1 MDVFGGFSDG
11 KVHLV
16 PVPNEFFTG
25 LLSQIDS
32 LEELKLVL
40 YVFWRLEKIEG
51 AFRYLRR
58 ADFLSDERFLAGLGE
73 NPQGAVDAA
82 LARGVERGVLLGA
95 TVQLNGVP
103 ETLYFLNSPK
113 GRAAVQAIERDE
125 WRPSGLSQA
134 PVELAPEPPNI
145 FRLYEENIG
154 PLTPLI
160 ADALRDSEA
169 TYPLPWIE
177 EAIRIAVENNKRS
190 WRYVSAILDR
200 WQQEGRDEP
209 TNRRDSEKDRRRYSE
224 WGN

>member
-1 MDVFGGFSDG
+1 M
-11 KVHLV
+11 
-16 PVPNEFFTG
+16 
-25 LLSQIDS
+25 
-32 LEELKLVL
+32 
-40 YVFWRLEKIEG
+40 EG

-58 ADFLSDERFLAGLGE
+58 VDFLSDPQFLAGLASTSE
-73 NPQGAVDAA
+73 AA
-82 LARGVERGVLLGA
+82 QAAFDEALRRSLERSIFLGA
-95 TVQLNGVP
+95 EIRLGGAP
-103 ETLYFLNSPK
+103 EVLYFLNSPK
-113 GRAAVQAIERDE
+113 GRAALKAIERGE
-125 WRPSGLSQA
+125 WRPSSISQA

-169 TYPLPWIE
+169 IYPLPWIE

-190 WRYVSAILDR
+190 WRYVNAILDR

-209 TNRRDSEKDRRRYSE
+209 TNRRNTEKDRRRYSE

>member
-1 MDVFGGFSDG
+1 MDVFPGFSDG

-16 PVPNEFFTG
+16 PVPDDFFTG
-25 LLSQIDS
+25 LLPKIDS

-40 YVFWRLEKIEG
+40 YVLWRLEKMEG

-73 NPQGAVDAA
+73 SPEAALDAA
-82 LARGVERGVLLGA
+82 LAHCLERGALLGA
-95 TVQLNGVP
+95 TVHLQGAP

-113 GRAAVQAIERDE
+113 GRAALQAIERNE
-125 WRPSGLSQA
+125 WRPSGHSQA

-160 ADALRDSEA
+160 ADALRDSEV